1 MSIDKKTIL
10 HIASEIIVI
19 GGISFYFSAKNKQ
32 CQEKISILEHKI
44 QQQELIIQNHEQLLL
59 KLLNNVNLLNNN
71 INSIQQN
78 NKKKKTPSSSS
89 SFSNN
94 SSKQKSN
101 EINFIQDKNVNKQ
114 PLYEKPLYEKPLHEK
129 PMEIPFFPK
138 NNLKDQIIIMEI
150 KNDNNGK
157 KNSSYQSSSKVEEIP
172 DEIEI
177 IKAVV
182 ANDDD
187 LDKELE
193 NELNEMELEKELN
206 ELNDVEE
213 IKTQEKGDSDDEEE
227 DDEDGDEDDNE

>member
-19 GGISFYFSAKNKQ
+19 GGISFYFSLKNKQ

-71 INSIQQN
+71 INTIQQN
-78 NKKKKTPSSSS
+78 SKKKKTPSSSVE
-89 SFSNN
+89 NN
-94 SSKQKSN
+94 SSSKQKSN
-101 EINFIQDKNVNKQ
+101 EINFIQDNKNLNKQ
-114 PLYEKPLYEKPLHEK
+114 PLYEKPIDVPS
-129 PMEIPFFPK
+129 FPC
-138 NNLKDQIIIMEI
+138 NLKDQIIIMELK
-150 KNDNNGK
+150 KNDND
-157 KNSSYQSSSKVEEIP
+157 NSRYSSSSKVEEIP

-177 IKAVV
+177 IKAT
-182 ANDDD
+182 NDDD

-213 IKTQEKGDSDDEEE
+213 IKNVQDDDSDEDEDI
-227 DDEDGDEDDNE
+227 DDE

>member
-89 SFSNN
+89 SSSVSNN
-94 SSKQKSN
+94 LSKQQKSN

-114 PLYEKPLYEKPLHEK
+114 PLYEKPLYEKP
-129 PMEIPFFPK
+129 MEIPFFPT
-138 NNLKDQIIIMEI
+138 NLKDQIIIMEI
-150 KNDNNGK
+150 NNNGE
-157 KNSSYQSSSKVEEIP
+157 KNSSYQSSKVEEIP

-177 IKAVV
+177 IKSVV

-213 IKTQEKGDSDDEEE
+213 IKTQEKGDSDDEE
-227 DDEDGDEDDNE
+227 DDEDDDEDDDE